1 MHLLLVARTWE
12 MCLSSCQ
19 APVNG
24 EQCETTPL
32 LPRPPLQDLHA
43 LLYASTIGPLPAAN
57 MTLEGYFAACSGG
70 AAALSSLNSLV
81 VDHISLPCSG
91 TSGYGPW
98 CVYEE

>member
-1 MHLLLVARTWE
+1 MGSNANHA
-12 MCLSSCQ
+12 S
-19 APVNG
+19 P
-24 EQCETTPL
+24 

-81 VDHISLPCSG
+81 VDHILLPCSG